1 MTPEPAQFL
10 PTRYWGRWGPER
22 GRDLPQAQ
30 QWAQG
35 RAILRQSFFPWHVP
49 SLSPS
54 SPFGVPPRTDSEAA
68 LNRPSLGYQHLR
80 FHAGN
85 SEGDRAA
92 VTDLLWR
99 PLFWTGWGSFLACSL
114 HSSWSRGL
122 WHGIPGISQSALCLS
137 SLTSICS
144 STYSCYCYVYT
155 VFFCPWCFFPA
166 LVAWHTPALM
176 FPL

>member
-1 MTPEPAQFL
+1 MIEPVFKRSLLTPEPAQFL

-92 VTDLLWR
+92 VTDLLWL
-99 PLFWTGWGSFLACSL
+99 PLFWKRAGALFWLVVSTLVEVEGFGMAFQAFHSL
-114 HSSWSRGL
+114 HSVCPAS
-122 WHGIPGISQSALCLS
+122 PPSAPLHTLATVMCTL
-137 SLTSICS
+137 
-144 STYSCYCYVYT
+144 YSFVHDAS
-155 VFFCPWCFFPA
+155 FLP
-166 LVAWHTPALM
+166 
-176 FPL
+176 